1 MIVLG
6 VDEAGYGPPLGP
18 LVVAATCWRFPAR
31 SPEELWPQMCRCSA
45 ALQDAG
51 FLIADSKQVYRA
63 GRGWSELEQGA
74 WLALSCGGVNPPAGY
89 ARLFAA
95 LDPDW
100 HEARRHAPWEA
111 GFRLRLPRE
120 LEADDCLAATRQA
133 LGALARCGVELRG
146 VQARVLFPAQFN
158 DALRRW
164 GNKATVLSRV
174 SLELLRRTLDNP
186 PAPAESEPLLALC
199 DKHGGRNHYA
209 ALLLEHFPGQWF
221 RPGEES
227 AACSVYSGRRN
238 GQAAHFFFQRDGERH
253 LVVALASLVA
263 KYLRE
268 LAMQAWNRFWCDRLP
283 HLKPTAGYP
292 QDAQRFWQ
300 QTAPVREQLDWP
312 QEWLWRER

>member
-1 MIVLG
+1 MMVLG
-6 VDEAGYGPPLGP
+6 VDEAGYGPRLGP
-18 LVVAATCWRFPAR
+18 LVVAVTTWRFAAQRPC
-31 SPEELWPQMCRCSA
+31 ELWPQMDRCQA
-45 ALQDAG
+45 ALHEAG
-51 FLIADSKQVYRA
+51 IPVADSKQVYRA
-63 GRGWSELEQGA
+63 GRGWADLEQGA
-74 WLALSCGGVNPPAGY
+74 WLALHAQGLVPPAGY
-89 ARLFAA
+89 KQLFDS
-95 LDPDW
+95 LDPSW
-100 HEARRHAPWEA
+100 NQARREAPWES
-111 GFRLRLPRE
+111 GFRTRLPRQIE
-120 LEADDCLAATRQA
+120 PDQCLAAVRDA
-133 LGALARCGVELRG
+133 CRRLACCGVELLG
-146 VQARVLFPAQFN
+146 VRARVLFPAQFN

-186 PAPAESEPLLALC
+186 PAPAEGEPLLALC

-227 AACSVYSGRRN
+227 AARSVYSGRWN
-238 GQAAHFFFQRDGERH
+238 GQAAHFYFQRDGEQH